1 MSRLIILFFSSDQ
14 VFVQGRVLSSR
25 RNPETGGENLSS
37 IPVTPGTVFDLLTHL
52 CTNNNK
58 SRLLFLSAEMFKK
71 PLW

>member
-25 RNPETGGENLSS
+25 RNPETGENLSS

-52 CTNNNK
+52 CANRNK
-58 SRLLFLSAEMFKK
+58 SCLLFSSAEMFKK